1 MAKKTKKEPA
11 KQEVERIDLG
21 NGTVLVKYDDG
32 SVEVVTTTVLTAKQ
46 AQQIFGNDSD
56 EDDEDEDEE
65 DDSDE
70 DDEDEDDSDEDDED
84 DDEDDSD
91 EDDEDDSDED
101 DEDEVTPEMLAEA
114 DFEELEDICDE
125 KELDTDPDDFDEEDV
140 EKLRAAIA
148 KEMGIKLPK
157 GKGKKGKK

>member
-32 SVEVVTTTVLTAKQ
+32 SVEVVTTTVLTAEQ

-56 EDDEDEDEE
+56 EDD
-65 DDSDE
+65 
-70 DDEDEDDSDEDDED
+70 DEDDSDEDD
-84 DDEDDSD
+84 
-91 EDDEDDSDED
+91 D

>member
-32 SVEVVTTTVLTAKQ
+32 SVEVVTTTVLTAEQ

-56 EDDEDEDEE
+56 EDD
-65 DDSDE
+65 DD
-70 DDEDEDDSDEDDED
+70 
-84 DDEDDSD
+84 
-91 EDDEDDSDED
+91 D

-125 KELDTDPDDFDEEDV
+125 KELDIDPDDFDEEDV

-157 GKGKKGKK
+157 GKKGKK

>member
-21 NGTVLVKYDDG
+21 NGTVLIKYDDG
-32 SVEVVTTTVLTAKQ
+32 SVEVVTTTLLTAEQ

-56 EDDEDEDEE
+56 EDDDE
-65 DDSDE
+65 
-70 DDEDEDDSDEDDED
+70 
-84 DDEDDSD
+84 DEDDSD

-101 DEDEVTPEMLAEA
+101 DDDEDDDDSDEDDDDDEVTPEMLAEA

>member
-32 SVEVVTTTVLTAKQ
+32 SVEVVTTTLLTAEQ

-56 EDDEDEDEE
+56 EDDDDEDDSDEDDD

-70 DDEDEDDSDEDDED
+70 DDED
-84 DDEDDSD
+84 
-91 EDDEDDSDED
+91 DDEDDSDED

>member
-1 MAKKTKKEPA
+1 MATKKTKKEPA

-21 NGTVLVKYDDG
+21 NGTVLIKYDDG
-32 SVEVVTTTVLTAKQ
+32 SVEVVTTTVLTAEQ

-56 EDDEDEDEE
+56 ED
-65 DDSDE
+65 

-84 DDEDDSD
+84 DDDSD
-91 EDDEDDSDED
+91 EDD
-101 DEDEVTPEMLAEA
+101 DEVTPEMLAEA

>member
-11 KQEVERIDLG
+11 KQEVDRIDLG

-32 SVEVVTTTVLTAKQ
+32 SVEVVITTVLPAEL

-56 EDDEDEDEE
+56 SDEDE
-65 DDSDE
+65 DE

-84 DDEDDSD
+84 ED
-91 EDDEDDSDED
+91 
-101 DEDEVTPEMLAEA
+101 DEVTPEMLAEA

>member
-21 NGTVLVKYDDG
+21 NSTVLIKYDDG
-32 SVEVVTTTVLTAKQ
+32 SVEVVTTTVFTAEQ

-56 EDDEDEDEE
+56 EDEDDDDDDSDEDDDDSDE
-65 DDSDE
+65 DDDDSDEDDDDDE
-70 DDEDEDDSDEDDED
+70 DDEDEDDEDDED
-84 DDEDDSD
+84 D
-91 EDDEDDSDED
+91 
-101 DEDEVTPEMLAEA
+101 DEVTPEMLAEA

-125 KELDTDPDDFDEEDV
+125 KELDIDPDDFDEEDV

-157 GKGKKGKK
+157 GKKGKK

>member
-32 SVEVVTTTVLTAKQ
+32 SVEVVTTTVLTAEQ

-56 EDDEDEDEE
+56 ED
-65 DDSDE
+65 
-70 DDEDEDDSDEDDED
+70 
-84 DDEDDSD
+84 
-91 EDDEDDSDED
+91 D

-125 KELDTDPDDFDEEDV
+125 KELDIDPDDFDEEDV

-157 GKGKKGKK
+157 GKKGKK

>member
-21 NGTVLVKYDDG
+21 NGTVLIKYDDG
-32 SVEVVTTTVLTAKQ
+32 SVEVVTTTLLTAEQ

-56 EDDEDEDEE
+56 EDDEDED
-65 DDSDE
+65 DSDE
-70 DDEDEDDSDEDDED
+70 DD

-91 EDDEDDSDED
+91 EDDED
-101 DEDEVTPEMLAEA
+101 DEVTPEMLAEA

>member
-32 SVEVVTTTVLTAKQ
+32 SVEVVITTVLPAEL

-56 EDDEDEDEE
+56 SDEDEDDDEEEDDEEDDEDED
-65 DDSDE
+65 
-70 DDEDEDDSDEDDED
+70 
-84 DDEDDSD
+84 
-91 EDDEDDSDED
+91 
-101 DEDEVTPEMLAEA
+101 DEVTPEMLAEA

>member
-32 SVEVVTTTVLTAKQ
+32 SVEVVTTTVLTAEQ

-56 EDDEDEDEE
+56 EDDDDE

-70 DDEDEDDSDEDDED
+70 DDDDEDEDDSDEDDD
-84 DDEDDSD
+84 DDD
-91 EDDEDDSDED
+91 
-101 DEDEVTPEMLAEA
+101 DEVTPEMLAEA

>member
-11 KQEVERIDLG
+11 KQEVDRIDLG

-32 SVEVVTTTVLTAKQ
+32 SVEVVITTVLPAEL

-56 EDDEDEDEE
+56 SDEDEDE
-65 DDSDE
+65 D
-70 DDEDEDDSDEDDED
+70 D
-84 DDEDDSD
+84 DDEDSD
-91 EDDEDDSDED
+91 EDDEDDSDEEDEDED
-101 DEDEVTPEMLAEA
+101 DSDEDDDEVTPEMLAEA

>member
-32 SVEVVTTTVLTAKQ
+32 SVEVVTTTVLTAEQ

-56 EDDEDEDEE
+56 EDD
-65 DDSDE
+65 
-70 DDEDEDDSDEDDED
+70 DDED
-84 DDEDDSD
+84 D
-91 EDDEDDSDED
+91 
-101 DEDEVTPEMLAEA
+101 DEVTPEMLAEA

>member
-32 SVEVVTTTVLTAKQ
+32 SVEVVTTTVLTAEQ

>member
-1 MAKKTKKEPA
+1 MATKKTKKEPA

-32 SVEVVTTTVLTAKQ
+32 SVEVVTTTLLTAEQ

-56 EDDEDEDEE
+56 EDDEDD

-70 DDEDEDDSDEDDED
+70 
-84 DDEDDSD
+84 D

-101 DEDEVTPEMLAEA
+101 DDEVTPEMLAEA